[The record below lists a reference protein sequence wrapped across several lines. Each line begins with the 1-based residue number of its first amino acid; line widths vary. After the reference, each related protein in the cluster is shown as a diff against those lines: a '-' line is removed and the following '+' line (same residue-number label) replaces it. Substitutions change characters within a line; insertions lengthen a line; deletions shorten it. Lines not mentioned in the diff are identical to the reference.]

1 MRVSKKRG
9 RELLGKVWLFE
20 RCSNRELDL
29 LQDAATEMEFP
40 AGKALTTQGETGRH
54 FMVIVEG
61 EAEVSRDGTQIA
73 LLGPGSFF
81 GEMSLLDGQPRTA
94 TVTTREADTCAHDH
108 DRRLQRRAGDDAVGR
123 SQDAHRAR
131 GPLARHRSEVC
142 ACERAQDQRRSRVD
156 VGEQFAGDDFGT
168 VVSST

>member
-9 RELLGKVWLFE
+9 RDLLGKVWLFE

-29 LQDAATEMEFP
+29 LQEAATEMEFP

-94 TVTTREADTCAHDH
+94 TVTTREPTRVLMITTAAFNGALATMPSVDRKMLTVLAARLRDIEARYVPANERTTNAD
-108 DRRLQRRAGDDAVGR
+108 
-123 SQDAHRAR
+123 
-131 GPLARHRSEVC
+131 LA
-142 ACERAQDQRRSRVD
+142 
-156 VGEQFAGDDFGT
+156 
-168 VVSST
+168 

>member
-9 RELLGKVWLFE
+9 RDLLGKVWLFE

-29 LQDAATEMEFP
+29 LQEAATDMEFP

-94 TVTTREADTCAHDH
+94 TVTTREPTRVLMITTAAFNGALATMPSVDRKMLTVLAARLRDIEARYVPANERTTNAD
-108 DRRLQRRAGDDAVGR
+108 
-123 SQDAHRAR
+123 
-131 GPLARHRSEVC
+131 LA
-142 ACERAQDQRRSRVD
+142 
-156 VGEQFAGDDFGT
+156 
-168 VVSST
+168 

>member
-9 RELLGKVWLFE
+9 RDLLGKVWLFE

-40 AGKALTTQGETGRH
+40 TGKALTTQGEIGRH

-61 EAEVSRDGTQIA
+61 TAEVTRDGTQIA
-73 LLGPGSFF
+73 RLGPGSFF

-94 TVTTREADTCAHDH
+94 TVTTLEPTRVLMLTTAAFTGALATMPSVDRKMLIVLAARLRDIEARYVPVNE
-108 DRRLQRRAGDDAVGR
+108 RRTNAD
-123 SQDAHRAR
+123 
-131 GPLARHRSEVC
+131 LA
-142 ACERAQDQRRSRVD
+142 
-156 VGEQFAGDDFGT
+156 
-168 VVSST
+168 

>member
-9 RELLGKVWLFE
+9 RDLLGKVWLFE

-61 EAEVSRDGTQIA
+61 EAEVGRDGTQIA

-94 TVTTREADTCAHDH
+94 TVTTREPTRVLMITTAAFNGALATMPSVDRKMLTVLAARLRDIEARYVPANERSTSAD
-108 DRRLQRRAGDDAVGR
+108 
-123 SQDAHRAR
+123 
-131 GPLARHRSEVC
+131 LA
-142 ACERAQDQRRSRVD
+142 
-156 VGEQFAGDDFGT
+156 
-168 VVSST
+168 

>member
-9 RELLGKVWLFE
+9 RDLLGKVWLFE

-73 LLGPGSFF
+73 VLGPGSFF

-94 TVTTREADTCAHDH
+94 TVTTRAPTRVLMITTAAFNGALTTMPSVDRKMLTVLAARLRDIEARYVPANERTTNAD
-108 DRRLQRRAGDDAVGR
+108 
-123 SQDAHRAR
+123 
-131 GPLARHRSEVC
+131 LA
-142 ACERAQDQRRSRVD
+142 
-156 VGEQFAGDDFGT
+156 
-168 VVSST
+168 

>member
-9 RELLGKVWLFE
+9 RELLGTVWLFE

-29 LQDAATEMEFP
+29 LQEAATEMEFP
-40 AGKALTTQGETGRH
+40 TGKALTTQGETGRH

-73 LLGPGSFF
+73 RLGPGSFF

-94 TVTTREADTCAHDH
+94 TVTTREPTRVLMITTAAFNGALATMPSVDRKMLTVLAARLRDIEARYVPANERRTSAD
-108 DRRLQRRAGDDAVGR
+108 
-123 SQDAHRAR
+123 
-131 GPLARHRSEVC
+131 LA
-142 ACERAQDQRRSRVD
+142 
-156 VGEQFAGDDFGT
+156 
-168 VVSST
+168 

>member
-9 RELLGKVWLFE
+9 RDLLGKVWLFE

-94 TVTTREADTCAHDH
+94 TVTTREPTRVLMITTAAFNGALATMPSVDRKMLTVLAARLRDIEARYVPANERSTSAD
-108 DRRLQRRAGDDAVGR
+108 
-123 SQDAHRAR
+123 
-131 GPLARHRSEVC
+131 LA
-142 ACERAQDQRRSRVD
+142 
-156 VGEQFAGDDFGT
+156 
-168 VVSST
+168 